1 VANKTD
7 VKDAPARDEVQIS
20 LGPDPAV
27 RKVELDLD
35 DAPFL
40 KEEQEAAS
48 PAVQDDK
55 KLPAQVAPDPKAE
68 KKQKLLIFGA
78 GAAALLL
85 ILGAAVWWFFLRTA
99 PPPPPEIKPEVIV
112 VPSQPVDVP
121 PADYVKELAPFV
133 VPRQVD
139 GTARFL
145 VCKFSTISKSPSVS
159 GEMDHKMIS
168 LRDALFFYLSGK
180 SDDYLLNPGNA
191 VTIKRDLTSILN
203 DYLSS
208 GRIDDV
214 LFESYLA
221 E

>member
-1 VANKTD
+1 MANKTD
-7 VKDAPARDEVQIS
+7 VKEAPARDEMQIS

-48 PAVQDDK
+48 PAVQGDK
-55 KLPAQVAPDPKAE
+55 KLPAEVPPDPKAG
-68 KKQKLLIFGA
+68 KKQKLLIIGA
-78 GAAALLL
+78 GAAVLLL
-85 ILGAAVWWFFLRTA
+85 LLGAAAWWFFLRTP

-112 VPSQPVDVP
+112 VPSQPADAP
-121 PADYVKELAPFV
+121 PTDYIKEMAPFV
-133 VPRQVD
+133 VPRQVN
-139 GTARFL
+139 GVTRFL
-145 VCKFSTISKSPSVS
+145 VCKFSTISKRASVS

-180 SDDYLLNPGNA
+180 SDDYLLNPDNA
-191 VTIKRDLTSILN
+191 VNIKRDLTSILN

-208 GRIDDV
+208 GHIDDV